1 MTLTSLPTLPTGEGP
16 SVSHSFLHLSFTNL
30 LAHFFIMKMDWILST
45 GLPCLPGATELRVRR
60 LHSRFVTYQEA
71 RRNIIQRYS
80 ISRLIE
86 SWQNLNCGLQQSTTA
101 NEFQSANIL
110 GNLETVLDTPIMR
123 YSNCRERI
131 VRDCVLTQR
140 ALAILRLSESFL
152 TARSTLV
159 LL

>member
-60 LHSRFVTYQEA
+60 LHSRFANFPASRLNTKKD
-71 RRNIIQRYS
+71 

-101 NEFQSANIL
+101 NDFQRANLL

>member
-60 LHSRFVTYQEA
+60 LHSRFVNFPA
-71 RRNIIQRYS
+71 SRNIIQRYF

-101 NEFQSANIL
+101 NEFQSANVL

-152 TARSTLV
+152 TSRSTLV